1 MIIDIFKNKIKR
13 CFNKNMKWHNSY
25 GPDETYYNRYK
36 AYYING
42 KCHNIHGPAI
52 IHSDGDIEYYL
63 DDVYYT
69 KEEWENRRH
78 DY

>member
-1 MIIDIFKNKIKR
+1 MIIEIWKDKEKQSY
-13 CFNKNMKWHNSY
+13 NKNMKWHNSY
-25 GPDETYYNRYK
+25 GPDETECDRYK
-36 AYYING
+36 SYYING

-69 KEEWENRRH
+69 KEEWEKRRH